1 MASTDSIDKM
11 IEAGR
16 PSVCLNDENK
26 NKDQKNTNNYH
37 LKN

>member
-1 MASTDSIDKM
+1 MDSIDKM

-16 PSVCLNDENK
+16 LSARLIDENK
-26 NKDQKNTNNYH
+26 YKDQKNTNNYL